1 MKKIGLLVVT
11 VLFSVIGFTQNHTII
26 PCPVSFTSTVNDSFV
41 VDGATVISL
50 NKENEETKRL
60 GKLLADH
67 IAYLGGP
74 ELRVMK
80 NCRIKSY
87 RSNNHATKVIR
98 LEIVKNSKLPS
109 EGYELTVGKN
119 GIQLTSHTGQG
130 LFYGLQTLFQ
140 LIPGEFSPTFEGM
153 VNQPFDRP
161 NNKVSGIIEKDTAA
175 LGATLVIAGC
185 KIIDYP
191 RLAYRGMHLDVARH
205 LFPVEFIKEYIDL
218 MALYKM
224 NNFHWHLTDDQ
235 GWRLAI
241 KKYPLLTEVGSWRN
255 SSPIGRNEGQDNVAY
270 GGFYTQQEAREIVQ
284 YAKDRYIN
292 VIPEIELPGH
302 AQAALAAYPYLSCNG
317 GPFQVWTQWGVSE
330 NIFCAGN
337 EKTFEFLEDV
347 LDEVMDIFPSQYIHI
362 GGDEAPK
369 TRWNECPLCKQ
380 RMVDEHLEDA
390 NQLQSYFTQRIEKYL
405 NKHGRMIIGWDEILE
420 GGLAPGATVM
430 SWRGTEGG
438 IAAAQLNHPV
448 IMTPGSFCY
457 FDHYQADP
465 AGEPFAIGGY
475 NTLQNTYSFDPVPVE
490 LPTDK
495 QKYILGAQ
503 GNVWTEYIHTS
514 ESVEYMAYPRAIAL
528 AEINWSPADSK
539 DWERFIYSLEKHYNR
554 LDRLG
559 INYSR
564 SSHKVQIHSVF
575 DTVTRKQR
583 VILTSQIPNAHMSF
597 CVNNGPETAYSSPFE
612 IYRTSEIKAF
622 LPATDG
628 RWRKESSRTILLH
641 AAVGKTPQLTQ
652 LFSSQYSAS
661 GNSTLTDGLRG
672 NELQFNRD
680 WLGFSG
686 NDLEAIID
694 LDTITMINK
703 VTLGTLHNPGN
714 WIFLPKNVEI
724 ELSANG
730 IDYFPAPGIIAHP
743 DPVTGNEIID
753 FTNNNINTE
762 ARYIKVTAKNFGV
775 CPEGHP
781 GAGEPAWLF
790 VDEVIVN

>member
-1 MKKIGLLVVT
+1 MKKIGLLVVI
-11 VLFSVIGFTQNHTII
+11 VLLSVIGFTQNHTII
-26 PCPVSFTSTVNDSFV
+26 PCPVSFTSTVDDNFV

-60 GKLLADH
+60 SKLLADH
-67 IAYLGGP
+67 ITYLGGP

-80 NCRIKSY
+80 NCRNRSY
-87 RSNNHATKVIR
+87 RSNNHASKVIR

-109 EGYELTVGKN
+109 EGYELTIGKN

-140 LIPGEFSPTFEGM
+140 LIRGEFSPTFEGM
-153 VNQPFDRP
+153 VNQPFYRP
-161 NNKVSGIIEKDTAA
+161 NSKVSGIIEKDTAA

-191 RLAYRGMHLDVARH
+191 RFEYRGMHLDVARH
-205 LFPVEFIKEYIDL
+205 LFPIEFIKEYIDL

-235 GWRLAI
+235 GWRLEI

-255 SSPIGRNEGQDNVAY
+255 SSPVGRNEGQDNVAY

-302 AQAALAAYPYLSCNG
+302 AQAALAAYPDLSCNG
-317 GPFQVWTQWGVSE
+317 GPFKVWTQWGVSE

-380 RMVDEHLEDA
+380 RMADEHLKDA

-405 NKHGRMIIGWDEILE
+405 NKHGRQIIGWDEILE

-438 IAAAQLNHPV
+438 IAAARLNHPV

-457 FDHYQADP
+457 LDHYQADP
-465 AGEPFAIGGY
+465 AGEPFAFGGY
-475 NTLQNTYSFDPVPVE
+475 NTLQNTYSFDPVPIE
-490 LPTDK
+490 LPADK

-503 GNVWTEYIHTS
+503 GNVWTEYILTP
-514 ESVEYMAYPRAIAL
+514 ENVEYMAYPRAIAL
-528 AEINWSPADSK
+528 AEVNWSPADSK

-554 LDRLG
+554 LNRLG
-559 INYSR
+559 ITYSR

-575 DTVTRKQR
+575 DTVTRKQM
-583 VILTSQIPNAHMSF
+583 VTLTSQIPNAHMSF
-597 CVNNGPETAYSSPFE
+597 SINNGPETAYSSPFE
-612 IYRTSEIKAF
+612 INRTSEIKAF
-622 LPATDG
+622 LPVTDG
-628 RWRKESSRTILLH
+628 RWRKESSRTILMH

-652 LFSSQYSAS
+652 LYSRQYSAS

-672 NELQFNRD
+672 NELQFNHD

-703 VTLGTLHNPGN
+703 VALGTLSNPGN

-730 IDYFPAPGIIAHP
+730 IDYFSAPGIIAHP
-743 DPVTGNEIID
+743 DPVTGNEIINY
-753 FTNNNINTE
+753 TLNNINTE
-762 ARYIKVTAKNFGV
+762 ARYIKVTAKNFGI